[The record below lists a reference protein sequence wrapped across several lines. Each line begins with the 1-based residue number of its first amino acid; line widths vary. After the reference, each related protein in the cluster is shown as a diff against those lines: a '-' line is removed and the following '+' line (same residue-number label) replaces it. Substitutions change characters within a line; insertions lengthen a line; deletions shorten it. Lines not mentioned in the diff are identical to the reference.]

1 MLPIV
6 IVEDDDL
13 FGEELSE
20 FLTTHGYA
28 VSWGRT
34 FDGLDALID
43 AVKPDVVIL
52 DQFVN
57 GRDAL
62 NELYTIR
69 RRYSGGL
76 VILTG
81 NSRTVDRI
89 IALEEGADDFVL
101 KSVSP
106 RELLARLRAVERR
119 TAKTNR
125 TGEAP
130 PPAAVPTRRWVIDA
144 SRHLLRTPNST
155 LLQLTNAEC
164 AALVYLNSRSGQL
177 VTRDELSEK
186 VLGRPFS
193 PFDRSV
199 DNLLSRIRKLIGPYL
214 NGDDV
219 IRAVR
224 GQGYIFAGLDADRSC
239 TAETKLLT
247 D

>member
-6 IVEDDDL
+6 IVEDDEL

-20 FLTTHGYA
+20 FLTAHGYA

-34 FDGLDALID
+34 LDGLDALID

-81 NSRTVDRI
+81 NSRAVDRI

-119 TAKTNR
+119 TATSAR

-130 PPAAVPTRRWVIDA
+130 RRQAAPATGWVIDA
-144 SRHLLRTPNST
+144 SRHLLRTPNGT

-164 AALVYLNSRSGQL
+164 AALVFLNSHSGQL
-177 VTRDELSEK
+177 VTRDALSEK
-186 VLGRPFS
+186 VLGRPWS

-199 DNLLSRIRKLIGPYL
+199 DNLLSRIRKLVGPYM

-224 GQGYIFAGLDADRSC
+224 GQGYIFAGLDADRPG
-239 TAETKLLT
+239 TVVTKLLT